1 MMGMYLKR
9 GTFSRS
15 KVYGKA
21 DLTVLPSAK
30 RPKYDKEMRADRL
43 KSINDELSDIDRL
56 LKFKEKRLSQAES
69 SKSYKTCEQVTEEIM
84 TLKSKATDLNRE
96 KRLFEKKADRA
107 KRRMLR
113 KKGVG
118 TPSPEPRSDDTSRRS
133 SKSSLSSSCGSSS
146 SLLQSQLTAPKIN
159 EANNKDKQG
168 LKMILLYVIQKPVVI
183 QNFHLLL
190 LVIQSRLFSNAL
202 LHFLYECRG
211 A

>member
-1 MMGMYLKR
+1 
-9 GTFSRS
+9 
-15 KVYGKA
+15 
-21 DLTVLPSAK
+21 
-30 RPKYDKEMRADRL
+30 MRADRV

-56 LKFKEKRLSQAES
+56 LKLKEKRLSQAES
-69 SKSYKTCEQVTEEIM
+69 SKCYKTCGQVTEEIM

-168 LKMILLYVIQKPVVI
+168 SEDDPIACDSETSGD
-183 QNFHLLL
+183 FHLLL

-202 LHFLYECRG
+202 LHFFYG